1 MPSNT
6 TPDPKTPADDT
17 PATTPEDAKKAHDEA
32 LLEEALEE
40 SFPASDPI
48 AIDVTH

>member
-1 MPSNT
+1 MPS
-6 TPDPKTPADDT
+6 TPDPKPATGDT
-17 PATTPEDAKKAHDEA
+17 PTPEDAKKAHDEA